1 MFQRSAFFLKIFI
14 LRNHG
19 MIACGE
25 TIEEVWSYA
34 FHLALACETQLRA
47 LSLGIDNLILS
58 PEDASEQVR
67 THLY

>member
-1 MFQRSAFFLKIFI
+1 
-14 LRNHG
+14 